1 MNFSTRSCGIVL
13 LIPFSFTD
21 PFSTSKSCILD
32 SISSFVEMS
41 ARTFCCFTSLT
52 ISSVDSFLLNNAMI
66 SISLLAFFTSLKS
79 STVHDGLDSTSP
91 SFKTTVS
98 TSLTSLSFSYVLKGV
113 SSSSLLNKLFFNACS
128 SIFKLSSILF
138 ALDLNQSSVKID
150 IVFFGFK

>member
-21 PFSTSKSCILD
+21 PCSTSKSCILD
-32 SISSFVEMS
+32 RISSFEEMS

-52 ISSVDSFLLNNAMI
+52 ISSVESFLLNNAMI

-79 STVHDGLDSTSP
+79 STVHDGLDNTSP
-91 SFKTTVS
+91 SFNTTVS
-98 TSLTSLSFSYVLKGV
+98 TSLTSLSFSYGLKEV
-113 SSSSLLNKLFFNACS
+113 SSSLLSKLFFSACS
-128 SIFKLSSILF
+128 SIFRLSSILF

-150 IVFFGFK
+150 IVLFWF